1 MSIANRSSTPSRCL
15 LPGSHRNQM
24 VSTSE
29 YLSMSSSNG
38 YLAYVFRDG
47 TRGRQTFSFTT
58 FPRTWKI
65 LWVFFPEWSC
75 LLHMTTL
82 HNLRIVERVKAKD
95 SFHFLWRM
103 KNKSLRFKEL
113 RGQPNLEVNRDVCL
127 CGDKYGNGQV
137 QSSQRSGISVVQ
149 LAMRLIEYSGGKC
162 NFLFS

>member
-1 MSIANRSSTPSRCL
+1 MEDSVSIF
-15 LPGSHRNQM
+15 PG
-24 VSTSE
+24 
-29 YLSMSSSNG
+29 
-38 YLAYVFRDG
+38 
-47 TRGRQTFSFTT
+47 
-58 FPRTWKI
+58 
-65 LWVFFPEWSC
+65 WSC

-82 HNLRIVERVKAKD
+82 HNLRIVERVKGKD

-103 KNKSLRFKEL
+103 KNKSLRFKEF